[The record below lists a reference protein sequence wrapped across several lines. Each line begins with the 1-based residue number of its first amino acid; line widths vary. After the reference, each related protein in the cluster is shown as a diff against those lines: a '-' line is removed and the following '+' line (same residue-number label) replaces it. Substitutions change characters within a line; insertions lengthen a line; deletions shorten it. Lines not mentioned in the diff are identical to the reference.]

1 MYSNV
6 TTKLRMLLP
15 VEVRVMFEIARLLS
29 GMLFR
34 VVFAVGA
41 DVLLKAV
48 RLKKKSENFE
58 KSI

>member
-1 MYSNV
+1 
-6 TTKLRMLLP
+6 
-15 VEVRVMFEIARLLS
+15 MFEIARLLS